1 MMWGINRYREFEP
14 MRPRMYRLAYAW
26 CHDSHL
32 ADDLVQDAL
41 SKAISTKSSLK
52 EPRAME
58 CWLMSILNNCWR
70 DHLRARKNHEDIDEW
85 SESLESQLPSPDD
98 RYAEHQLAM
107 QVRQAIGT
115 LPLSQRQVLT
125 LVDLEDC
132 SYSEVSSILGIPAG
146 TVMSRLSRARLALKE
161 SLQTM
166 RPGIVAAP
174 RLRRVK

>member
-1 MMWGINRYREFEP
+1 MIWPLNRNRELNR
-14 MRPRMYRLAYAW
+14 MRPRLYRLAYAW

-41 SKAISTKSSLK
+41 SKAITTRSSLK

-70 DHLRARKNHEDIDEW
+70 DHLRARRPHEDIEQW
-85 SESLESQLPSPDD
+85 SESLESLLPGPEDQ
-98 RYAEHQLAM
+98 YAEQQLAF
-107 QVRQAIGT
+107 QVRRAIGA

-125 LVDLEDC
+125 LIDIEDC
-132 SYSEVSSILGIPAG
+132 SYAEVAAILQVPAG

-161 SLQTM
+161 SLQSM
-166 RPGIVAAP
+166 HPGIATP
-174 RLRRVK
+174 RLRRIK